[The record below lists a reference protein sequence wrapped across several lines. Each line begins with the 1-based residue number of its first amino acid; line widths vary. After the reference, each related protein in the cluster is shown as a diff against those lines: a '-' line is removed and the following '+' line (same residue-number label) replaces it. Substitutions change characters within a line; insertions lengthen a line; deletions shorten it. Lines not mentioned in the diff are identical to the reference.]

1 MVALDHN
8 MRRRWLSEK
17 MEDINEKVDQ
27 VAERL
32 PPKRDSIRSV
42 PDRDQRIIRVFPY
55 FIGMCLVIWLIGYL
69 YVGEFTFS
77 KMIELLCLVFVSCF
91 AILGV
96 PCLIMM
102 DRGVF
107 NNWVMFAI
115 AVVMTSFMWISGIVM
130 GQVYYAEAIYDM
142 VEVFGLHLNDVLQFI
157 IGFGATLALVYFTS
171 IGVLSVIC
179 AYMRQYVARVFL
191 TMQSRAGTGERGK
204 AERFFMVPDIIDVEE
219 VVLEPERD
227 QHTFHFASAFS
238 LWAYLFILGLLVS
251 SYLFVN
257 PLLIEELGSYTM
269 LAVTLMLSMFTPAL
283 VIPWMVVKTV
293 GAKVKSRAPRDYF
306 LWIGARR
313 RLFTTFM
320 ALGVFMMMF
329 VLSVYLGT
337 NALEIVKNYISFLV
351 PLFATTAVYAG
362 LYVNNFETP
371 VCEQV
376 CEKFREGKSR
386 GVSRSDDLDC

>member
-1 MVALDHN
+1 
-8 MRRRWLSEK
+8 MRKRWLSEK
-17 MEDINEKVDQ
+17 MEDINDKVDQ
-27 VAERL
+27 AAERL
-32 PPKRDSIRSV
+32 SPKRDSIRSV
-42 PDRDQRIIRVFPY
+42 PDRDQRIIRIFPY
-55 FIGMCLVIWLIGYL
+55 FVGMCLAIWLIGFL

-107 NNWVMFAI
+107 NNWVMFGI
-115 AVVMTSFMWISGIVM
+115 AVVMTGFMWVSGIFL
-130 GQVYYAEAIYDM
+130 GEVYYAEAIYEM
-142 VEVFGLHLNDVLQFI
+142 VSVFGVHLNDILQFV

-179 AYMRQYVARVFL
+179 AYMRQYISRVFL
-191 TMQSRAGTGERGK
+191 SMQSRAGTGERGK
-204 AERFFMVPDIIDVEE
+204 AEGFFMVPDIIDVKE
-219 VVLEPERD
+219 VVLEPEMD
-227 QHTFHFASAFS
+227 QHAFHFSSAFS

-283 VIPWMVVKTV
+283 VIPWMVVRTV
-293 GAKVKSRAPRDYF
+293 GAKVRSDAPRDYY
-306 LWIGARR
+306 LWIGARK

-337 NALEIVKNYISFLV
+337 NAFEIVMNYVSFLV

-376 CEKFREGKSR
+376 CEKFEEGKGR
-386 GVSRSDDLDC
+386 GVPRSDDLDR